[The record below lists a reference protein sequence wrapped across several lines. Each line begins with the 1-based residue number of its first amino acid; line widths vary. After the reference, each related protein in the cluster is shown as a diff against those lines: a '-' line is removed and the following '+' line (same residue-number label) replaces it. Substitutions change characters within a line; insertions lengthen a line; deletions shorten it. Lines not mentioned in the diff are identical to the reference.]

1 MCACAQVYE
10 VRLVFQVEDL
20 QPSAKHL
27 PRAPSS
33 TAYTPP
39 SSTYTPSYGT
49 GAPYGPTYT
58 PAPGYGPPY

>member
-1 MCACAQVYE
+1 VYE

-27 PRAPSS
+27 PRAPPTSS
-33 TAYTPP
+33 AYTPP
-39 SSTYTPSYGT
+39 YGT

-58 PAPGYGPPY
+58 AAPGYGPPY